1 MKGATTD
8 YNSTHPIRVPLA
20 CISQIETAGSGEFF
34 PMHTKIPCA
43 VINEQPLEGWEYQ
56 RIGKIGG
63 EKMIYRR
70 SGPSSRVLSN
80 GGLGFNRRT

>member
-56 RIGKIGG
+56 RIGKP
-63 EKMIYRR
+63 K
-70 SGPSSRVLSN
+70 SGRKDDLSEIWDVIK
-80 GGLGFNRRT
+80 GTFKWRTGF